1 MRRLLLA
8 CLAATSVGCGDS
20 AGSRPSPPPLSLIL
34 PAAVEGRYTNCTT
47 CVDPV
52 TVVVALAVT
61 VVDATGPGGTVAT
74 LETHVV
80 NNSRGVE
87 VARNVRPN
95 AAAGLSPTAL
105 PAGGRVTIE
114 TGIVFAPPPPRDA
127 LALVVVARL
136 TDGREATATAP
147 LAIVN

>member
-8 CLAATSVGCGDS
+8 CLAATSVGCGDG
-20 AGSRPSPPPLSLIL
+20 AASRPSLPPLSLIL
-34 PAAVEGRYTNCTT
+34 PAAVEGRYTNCAT
-47 CVDPV
+47 CAEPV
-52 TVVVALAVT
+52 TVVVGLAVT
-61 VVDATGPGGTVAT
+61 VVDANGPGGTVAT
-74 LETHVV
+74 LETRVV

-95 AAAGLSPTAL
+95 AVAGLSPSAL

-114 TGIVFAPPPPRDA
+114 TGLVFPPPPPRDA
-127 LALVVVARL
+127 LSLVVVATL
-136 TDGREATATAP
+136 TDGREATETTP